1 MTIWLSFQY
10 DFWHFEEVFIV
21 LKVVMRLSVQSSMA
35 HWSGKETLKFFER
48 WKDKTQVT
56 TILYIICNNTFLG
69 WNWNIIKIEALALST
84 TIFQTYSLAL
94 DGADLSINE
103 ISCSWLFFS
112 FILLSMSF
120 LNITLNHTTTLLFKA
135 LFHYSI

>member
-1 MTIWLSFQY
+1 MVNNALFSEKKALFLVKIKNTYKISTCILT
-10 DFWHFEEVFIV
+10 
-21 LKVVMRLSVQSSMA
+21 

-69 WNWNIIKIEALALST
+69 WNWNIIKIETLALST